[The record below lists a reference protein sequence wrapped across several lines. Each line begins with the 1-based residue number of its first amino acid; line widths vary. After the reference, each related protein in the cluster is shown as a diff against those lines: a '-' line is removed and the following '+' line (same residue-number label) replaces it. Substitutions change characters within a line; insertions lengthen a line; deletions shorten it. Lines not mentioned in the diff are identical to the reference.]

1 MTVGS
6 RWCPACGAEY
16 LAGVDTCSDCRV
28 DLQHAPPPAPDHE
41 TVTYDLADWDD
52 EQRQALELFLRAA
65 DVSFAW
71 EAGYDLV
78 VSHAAE
84 AVVDELIEELEDR
97 PTPASQ
103 TVARCPGLPGNV
115 QPGERLATIGQ
126 RVLARLIDGL
136 LTVVP
141 GAVVFVFALGQS
153 FNTDQTS
160 LPLGLRFIGLVL
172 PFAYEV
178 SLVAVWGQTLG
189 KRFVGIRVVGP
200 DGRPPGWGRSL
211 RRWLV
216 PFALGMVPFIG
227 WLLGMAVVLRAA
239 FVQDRRGFHDLAAD
253 TVVLQD
259 L

>member
-16 LAGVDTCSDCRV
+16 LPGVDTCGDCRV
-28 DLQHAPPPAPDHE
+28 ALQDEPPPAPDHE
-41 TVTYDLADWDD
+41 TVIYDLADWDD
-52 EQRQALELFLRAA
+52 GQRRALELFLRGA
-65 DVSFAW
+65 DVPFGW
-71 EAGYDLV
+71 EAGHDLV
-78 VSHAAE
+78 VARSTE
-84 AVVDELIEELEDR
+84 AVVDELIEELEHPPAAAPETAAR
-97 PTPASQ
+97 P
-103 TVARCPGLPGNV
+103 PGSAVVV
-115 QPGERLATIGQ
+115 QPGGLATIGQ

-141 GAVVFVFALGQS
+141 AAIVFMATVRRS
-153 FNTDQTS
+153 FDADQPR
-160 LPLGLRFIGLVL
+160 LPLGLRFLGLVL

-178 SLVAVWGQTLG
+178 ILVAVWGQTVG
-189 KRFVGIRVVGP
+189 KRLVGIRVVGP

-239 FVQDRRGFHDLAAD
+239 FVNNRRGFHDLAAGT
-253 TVVLQD
+253 TVRQD
-259 L
+259 P